1 MEWFSSERD
10 RWCPGRES
18 NPHVPLRTRD
28 FKSRASANFA
38 TRAGALSALYRT
50 CGTDLFRVGKGCVLT
65 VSHGNPDPAFGKER
79 WHPGGC
85 PEDVSPQFIWILT
98 RLRSRCPSQKPPATP
113 ALFTSDEFYL
123 SLPEVSGCGPDARHS
138 ASLLALLL
146 RIMRLMNAT
155 IPSTSKT

>member
-1 MEWFSSERD
+1 MSPHCFA
-10 RWCPGRES
+10 REPRS
-18 NPHVPLRTRD
+18 GVRQ
-28 FKSRASANFA
+28 
-38 TRAGALSALYRT
+38 GALASCRPSRGRLASVYL
-50 CGTDLFRVGKGCVLT
+50 
-65 VSHGNPDPAFGKER
+65 DPYF
-79 WHPGGC
+79 
-85 PEDVSPQFIWILT
+85 
-98 RLRSRCPSQKPPATP
+98 LRSRCPSQKPPATP